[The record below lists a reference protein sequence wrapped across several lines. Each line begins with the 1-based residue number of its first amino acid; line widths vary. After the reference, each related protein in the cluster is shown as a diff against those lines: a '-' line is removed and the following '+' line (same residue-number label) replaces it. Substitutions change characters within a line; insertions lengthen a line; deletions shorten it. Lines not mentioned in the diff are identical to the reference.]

1 MPNDILVI
9 GVGNTFRGDDGVG
22 PAVVAR
28 LQEISL
34 PSVTILEQSGEGT
47 SLMAAWENA
56 VYVIVVDAV
65 QSGAEPGTIHRLD
78 VTEQPIPAQFGS
90 HFSGH
95 AFGVAGAVEMARLL
109 DRMPQCLI
117 VYGIEGLS
125 FSTGL
130 GLSSAVEE
138 KIETAVTKIRE
149 EVTAVLKKP
158 TGPNQS

>member
-1 MPNDILVI
+1 MSNDVLVI

-22 PAVVAR
+22 PAVAAR
-28 LQEISL
+28 LKELAL
-34 PSVTILEQSGEGT
+34 PGVTILEQSGEGA

-65 QSGAEPGTIHRLD
+65 HSGAEPGTIHRLD
-78 VTEQPIPAQFGS
+78 VTEKPIPAQYGS

-109 DRMPQCLI
+109 GRLPRRLI
-117 VYGIEGLS
+117 VYGIEGLA

-130 GLSSAVEE
+130 GLSSAVQGGV
-138 KIETAVTKIRE
+138 ETAVTQIRQE
-149 EVTAVLKKP
+149 LATL
-158 TGPNQS
+158 TSM